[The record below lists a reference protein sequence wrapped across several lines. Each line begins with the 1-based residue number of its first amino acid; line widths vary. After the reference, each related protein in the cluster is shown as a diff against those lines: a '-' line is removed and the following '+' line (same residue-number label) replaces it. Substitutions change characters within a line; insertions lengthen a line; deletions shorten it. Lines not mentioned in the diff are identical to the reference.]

1 MSNKEIKEMFKEL
14 ETNLKA
20 EIKKLIKSEISYYIK
35 EINEKLSNLSS
46 ELKLQ
51 NQEIQELKN
60 SQTFINKEFE
70 EIKKSMSITKK
81 HEKELHVSMKIN
93 EDKQILTNKKI
104 EKLDLTLEN
113 LEQYGR
119 RDNLEFIGVPKHPN
133 ENTNQIIKNLV
144 KKLNIKLNDNDI
156 SISHRLK
163 SNISSRNQEGI
174 NHPPIIV
181 RFTNREIRNQIYKKR
196 NCINQIS
203 DFGIPGMEKMY
214 INENLTSY
222 RKLLFNKAKKL
233 QKENDYKYL
242 WTNQCQILTRKNAE
256 ENVLKISCFE
266 DLDRMC

>member
-1 MSNKEIKEMFKEL
+1 MSNKEIKEMLKEL

-35 EINEKLSNLSS
+35 EINEKLSNLLS

-51 NQEIQELKN
+51 NEEIQELKN

-81 HEKELHVSMKIN
+81 HEKELQVSMKIN

-104 EKLDLTLEN
+104 GKLDLALEN

-119 RDNLEFIGVPKHPN
+119 CDNFEFIRVPKHPN

-156 SISHRLK
+156 SISHR
-163 SNISSRNQEGI
+163 
-174 NHPPIIV
+174 
-181 RFTNREIRNQIYKKR
+181 
-196 NCINQIS
+196 
-203 DFGIPGMEKMY
+203 
-214 INENLTSY
+214 
-222 RKLLFNKAKKL
+222 
-233 QKENDYKYL
+233 
-242 WTNQCQILTRKNAE
+242 
-256 ENVLKISCFE
+256 
-266 DLDRMC
+266 